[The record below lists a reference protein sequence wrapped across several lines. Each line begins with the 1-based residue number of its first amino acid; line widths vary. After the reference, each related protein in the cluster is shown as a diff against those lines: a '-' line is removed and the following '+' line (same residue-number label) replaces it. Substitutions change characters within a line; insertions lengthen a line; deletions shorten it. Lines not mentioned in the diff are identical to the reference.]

1 MPDDFADS
9 DPVALQT
16 TLLQYRASLFDPVTQ
31 LPTLAQVI
39 DRVRRML
46 DERETVLAL
55 VIRIEQEQ
63 SLETMVGWERY
74 DTLLRAVAD
83 YLREIL
89 SVTRRDGSVLCQDNV
104 RSDVFLLVVADR
116 RDSTR
121 LLGLLSEPITVAA
134 QEDFEPTSVTLRIG
148 QGTIRRRPAQRLERC
163 IYSGIAQAREDFDRR
178 GEALDEHRRS
188 ELHKILRERS
198 ITTLFQPIFRMPQ
211 RTVVGYEALSRGPA
225 GSYLEPAENL
235 FGFTQRAGLLGEVEQ
250 LCVERA
256 LSCAHRLP
264 LGATVFLNL
273 SFVGLEHLESEGRS
287 LAALVRQ
294 AGWSPREFVLEI
306 TERTFA
312 ESPELVRQRVRT
324 LRQQGFRIA
333 IDDMGTGYSSLN
345 AVADL
350 QPDYIKLDQLLV
362 RDLAHEPIKRN
373 LVSAIT
379 GFAHTSQALVIAEGV
394 ERQEEA
400 SVLQTLG
407 VFLLQGFFL
416 GYPKAF

>member
-1 MPDDFADS
+1 MPDEITGA
-9 DPVALQT
+9 DPVELQT

-31 LPTLAQVI
+31 LPTLALVI

-46 DERETVLAL
+46 DEREAVLAL

-63 SLETMVGWERY
+63 SLESMVGWERY

-83 YLREIL
+83 YLREL
-89 SVTRRDGSVLCQDNV
+89 LTVARRDGSMLCQDNV
-104 RSDVFLLVVADR
+104 RSDVFLLFVADR
-116 RDSTR
+116 RDSAR
-121 LLGLLSEPITVAA
+121 LLGLLIEPISVGA
-134 QEDFEPTSVTLRIG
+134 QEGFEPTTVALRIG
-148 QGTIRRRPAQRLERC
+148 QGTIRRQPAKRLERC
-163 IYSGIAQAREDFDRR
+163 IYGGIVEAREDFDRR
-178 GEALDEHRRS
+178 GEALDEHRRD
-188 ELHKILRERS
+188 ELHKMLRERT

-211 RTVVGYEALSRGPA
+211 RTIIGYEALSRGPA
-225 GSYLEPAENL
+225 GTYLEPAENL
-235 FGFTQRAGLLGEVEQ
+235 FGFAERSGLLGEVEQ

-273 SFVGLEHLESEGRS
+273 SFVGLEHLEGEGRG

-312 ESPELVRQRVRT
+312 ESPERVRQRMRT

-350 QPDYIKLDQLLV
+350 QPDYIKLDQMLV

-407 VFLLQGFFL
+407 VYLLQGYFL